1 MGARAKVRR
10 GRAACLTALLL
21 ALACG
26 TASAEE
32 SWQQRM
38 DDLVAAARKEGSVT
52 VSGPPG
58 SVQRNAIVKRWEAA
72 FPGIRIDYTGA
83 RGSAIA
89 GKVTRERAAGLYN
102 WDIILASTGPVVFN
116 LVPIDALAPIREA
129 LVAPDLARDETWI
142 GGFAAGFI
150 DKAKTTYFN
159 PMGAAGLPLGYV
171 NRACLAPTLFSSAED
186 MKRPEL
192 MGKIVWFDPTG
203 NEGGIVGPTTWVLM
217 LSKGE
222 DWLKDLFQNHGV
234 TFARDY
240 RQMTDWLFSCTKPVA
255 WGIDNAVID
264 QMQAAGLGAQVE
276 KINGAAFSG
285 TINPGGPRGNHS
297 IGWYNNAPHPNA
309 AKLFVNWYLSRDFQ
323 SYYAQAMHDNSRRA
337 DVAPGDPA
345 YAMQPNVAYLT
356 WIDEEETVKIRA
368 MQEAIKGWGVV
379 R

>member
-1 MGARAKVRR
+1 MAR
-10 GRAACLTALLL
+10 RAWSVVVVLLL
-21 ALACG
+21 AAG
-26 TASAEE
+26 SARAAE
-32 SWQQRM
+32 SWQQRW
-38 DDLVAAARKEGSVT
+38 DALIAAARKEGSVT

-58 SVQRNAIVKRWEAA
+58 SVQRNAILKAWESAY
-72 FPGIRIDYTGA
+72 PGIRLDYTGA

-89 GKVTRERAAGLYN
+89 GKVKRERAAGLYN

-116 LVPIDALAPIREA
+116 LVPIDALAPIRDA
-129 LVAPDLARDETWI
+129 LILPDLDKDSTWI

-171 NRACLAPTLFSSAED
+171 NRACLPADRFSTAAD

-192 MGKIVWFDPTG
+192 QGKIVWFDPTG

-240 RQMTDWLFSCTKPVA
+240 RQMTDWLFSCAKPVA

-264 QMQAAGLGAQVE
+264 QMQAAGLGPRVE

-323 SYYAQAMHDNSRRA
+323 TYYAQAMHDNSRRA
-337 DVAPGDPA
+337 DVPPGDPA
-345 YAMQPNVAYLT
+345 YAMQPGVTYLN
-356 WIDEEETVKIRA
+356 WIDEEATVKIRA
-368 MQEAIKGWGVV
+368 MQEDIKSWGVV
-379 R
+379 K